1 MKTQIPLFIEMLVAE
16 RNASTNTQESYT
28 RDLFQF
34 ATWVNKDLQDIC
46 EDDVLRYIADLQTK
60 YARTTMNRHL
70 SALKQF
76 FLFCIL
82 DGILEKSPL
91 HTVKH
96 IKMQRSMPKVLSKED
111 IEKLI
116 NEAYKDQTPQGIRL
130 SALLEILYAAGLRIS
145 ELVELPLKSLIF
157 EPKSKTLQPF
167 LMIFG
172 KGGRERL
179 VPLHSCAVD
188 ALLNYLPYR
197 TVFLKN
203 PLEKNSYLFPS
214 HASSG
219 HLTRQGV
226 AKFLKKLCVDA
237 GIDPEK
243 ISPHAIRH
251 SFATHLLHNGAD
263 LFTIQKFLGHAD
275 VATTQ
280 IYTHVEPEHVIN
292 LVKQHHP
299 LQKRKLN

>member
-28 RDLFQF
+28 RDLLQF
-34 ATWVNKDLQDIC
+34 ATWVNKDLKDIC
-46 EDDVLRYIADLQTK
+46 EDDVLRYIADLQTT
-60 YARTTMNRHL
+60 YSRSSMNRHL

-76 FLFCIL
+76 FLFCVIE
-82 DGILEKSPL
+82 GIIEKSPL

-96 IKMQRSMPKVLSKED
+96 IKMNRSVPKVLSKED
-111 IEKLI
+111 VDVLI
-116 NEAYKDQTPQGIRL
+116 QESYKDQTPDGVRL
-130 SALLEILYAAGLRIS
+130 SALLEILYAAGVRIS
-145 ELVELPLKSLIF
+145 ELVELPLKSLVF

-179 VPLHSCAVD
+179 VPLHNCAVD
-188 ALLNYLPYR
+188 VILKYLQLR
-197 TVFLKN
+197 SLFLKN
-203 PLEKNSYLFPS
+203 PLDKNGYLFPS
-214 HASSG
+214 HAKAG

-226 AKFLKKLCVDA
+226 AKFLKKLCLDA
-237 GIDPEK
+237 GIDHEK
-243 ISPHAIRH
+243 VSPHAIRH

-299 LQKRKLN
+299 LQKRTT